1 MVDRAYLLLRVSP
14 WQCLTS
20 PVMIGSPS
28 PSHPTVRSV
37 FPSTA
42 VRQSSSHTMH
52 RFRRVLE
59 HAAANVDESHRIQLA
74 VRKTFPS
81 EPPAFTSLGQV
92 PAKTDIHETLKPT
105 KSLAGVRVSEIV
117 RPPRHD
123 RIHHLHEFLRADGC
137 TPRRDVLQAV
147 LNLPDSPGFSGK
159 ILGH

>member
-1 MVDRAYLLLRVSP
+1 MR
-14 WQCLTS
+14 
-20 PVMIGSPS
+20 
-28 PSHPTVRSV
+28 
-37 FPSTA
+37 
-42 VRQSSSHTMH
+42 

-59 HAAANVDESHRIQLA
+59 HAAANVDEAHRIQLA

-123 RIHHLHEFLRADGC
+123 RIHHRHEFLRADGC
-137 TPRRDVLQAV
+137 TSRRDVLQAV
-147 LNLPDSPGFSGK
+147 PNLLLSRLGWEHVDGVLPATGTFPLHEVEADEIESLGYACHVSLDSVG
-159 ILGH
+159 